1 MLRIELKSINLQAFW
16 HAGGPYFE
24 TCNQHSCFRS
34 WQESTKMRWSIFKNA
49 RKCLWCIP
57 SSSIKQWNHY
67 KHFFGLLK
75 NLTAIFNKLKAA
87 DSRCHVNT
95 ADSNQT
101 STRGNRKKGYENYK
115 GPKIAPFSSSAKL
128 LCCLMILSSV
138 VNVSVVTYAEIS
150 KERETWDIIRY
161 DV

>member
-1 MLRIELKSINLQAFW
+1 M
-16 HAGGPYFE
+16 
-24 TCNQHSCFRS
+24 
-34 WQESTKMRWSIFKNA
+34 
-49 RKCLWCIP
+49 
-57 SSSIKQWNHY
+57 
-67 KHFFGLLK
+67 K

-101 STRGNRKKGYENYK
+101 STRGNRKKGYENHK
-115 GPKIAPFSSSAKL
+115 GPKIAPFSSSDKL
-128 LCCLMILSSV
+128 FCCLMILSSV